1 MPIDETIAGYSDL
14 AFESAFAVYVV
25 AFVLLIWQ
33 FASAK
38 AGQGADASELV
49 AARWR
54 RGGGGAAGAG
64 WSRRRASRSRSG
76 WATRRTR
83 C

>member
-38 AGQGADASELV
+38 AEKASELV
-49 AARWR
+49 A
-54 RGGGGAAGAG
+54 GGV
-64 WSRRRASRSRSG
+64 
-76 WATRRTR
+76 
-83 C
+83 